1 MRLPRSLREG
11 GSSERRCAMIGLPGI
26 DDCPQCGYD
35 ERNCMCDDEDFMD
48 SLDCTHC
55 GGDGICDD
63 GADPLWSCPAE
74 AHCCHACNGS
84 GKRRDQ
90 VIF

>member
-1 MRLPRSLREG
+1 MSANLEC
-11 GSSERRCAMIGLPGI
+11 EY
-26 DDCPQCGYD
+26 CGYH
-35 ERNCMCDDEDFMD
+35 ESNCHCDVDFMD
-48 SLDCTHC
+48 DLECTHC

-63 GADPLWSCPAE
+63 GADPLWSCPPE
-74 AHCCHACNGS
+74 AHLCHACNGT